1 MKNELEIG
9 AGCGRKE
16 DLIGYLY
23 GESSP
28 GEIASFEEHLAG
40 CASCSDELL
49 AFGRVRDDLGAWQV
63 GFAPQTAFEPPRRKW
78 DVLVELVGMF
88 PIWARGAALVATA
101 LALFAV
107 TFGASQL
114 IRRPT
119 EARLS
124 HAEIEALVRDA
135 VAKERVRLE
144 TGFKTELAGLRDE
157 MNADQ
162 EERIRQLREEHDQ
175 KIKTLEA
182 GFRSEIRK
190 ANRQN
195 SSIRSFFAMDDSP
208 DPWGGTR

>member
-1 MKNELEIG
+1 MKNELEIR
-9 AGCGRKE
+9 ADCGRKE

-28 GEIASFEEHLAG
+28 GESSSFEEHLAG
-40 CASCSDELL
+40 CASCSEELR
-49 AFGRVRDDLGAWQV
+49 AFGRVRDDLGTWQV

-78 DVLVELVGMF
+78 DVLIELVGMF
-88 PIWARGAALVATA
+88 PVWARGAALVATA

-114 IRRPT
+114 IRNPNQP
-119 EARLS
+119 RLS
-124 HAEIEALVRDA
+124 SAEIEALVQDA

-144 TGFKTELAGLRDE
+144 AGFKTELAGLRDE
-157 MNADQ
+157 MNAGQ
-162 EERIRQLREEHDQ
+162 EERIRHLRDEHDQ

-182 GFRSEIRK
+182 GFRSELKK

-195 SSIRSFFAMDDSP
+195 SSIRSFFAMDDSQE
-208 DPWGGTR
+208 PWGGTR